1 MITSRNTDFIRYL
14 PFNDTDTLWQLY
26 CTTLGT
32 REIPPGTIY
41 PPGKKKHPPEYR
53 SVGTS
58 GRILNEF
65 QIVYIPGGRGK
76 LRMKQGEYGIEPG
89 NAFLVFP
96 GVWHWYASDI
106 ETGWDEYWV
115 GFKGRYAQT
124 LLENGVLSTER
135 PVIEI
140 GISSVITHLLHEMFE
155 IAEREP
161 PGFQPKLAGSVIRL
175 LAYSLSFAQQQNHGD
190 EAERIVQQARI
201 AMENHIFDNLDMEE
215 LSLQLE
221 ISYTHFRTLFKN
233 YTGQSPYQYYLNM
246 KINKAKEMLETGGFS
261 VKKVALDLAFE
272 NQYYFS
278 RLFKKKTGISPSCWH
293 RECIEQL

>member
-1 MITSRNTDFIRYL
+1 MSTSRNTDFIKYL

-26 CTTLGT
+26 CTTLGF

-58 GRILNEF
+58 GRVLNEF
-65 QIVYIPGGRGK
+65 QIVYLSGGRGK
-76 LRMKQGEYGIEPG
+76 LRMRQGEYPLSAGM
-89 NAFLVFP
+89 AFLVFP
-96 GVWHWYASDI
+96 GVWHWYASDL

-124 LLENGVLSTER
+124 LLENGILSTDR
-135 PVIEI
+135 PVIEV
-140 GISSVITHLLHEMFE
+140 GISSTITHLFHEMFE
-155 IAEREP
+155 TAEREP

-175 LAYSLSFAQQQNHGD
+175 LAYSLSYASQQSHGD
-190 EAERIVQQARI
+190 ETERIVQQARI
-201 AMENHIFDNLDMEE
+201 SMENHLFDNLDMEE
-215 LSLQLE
+215 LSGQLE

-246 KINKAKEMLETGGFS
+246 KINKAKEMLETGELS
-261 VKKVALDLAFE
+261 VKEVALDLAFE

-278 RLFKKKTGISPSCWH
+278 RLFKKKTGVSPSCWY